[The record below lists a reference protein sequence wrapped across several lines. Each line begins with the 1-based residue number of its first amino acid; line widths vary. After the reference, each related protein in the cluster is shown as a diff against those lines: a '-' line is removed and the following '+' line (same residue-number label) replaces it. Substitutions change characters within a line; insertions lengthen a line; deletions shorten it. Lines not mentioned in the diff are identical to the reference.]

1 MLERPDCAH
10 GVTVRRPFRP
20 HQTAKDINGDA
31 RSCNG
36 PSIEK
41 VPPNVVNPIVYQTVE
56 LDIDAV

>member
-1 MLERPDCAH
+1 LRPRCNRAPPVPAH
-10 GVTVRRPFRP
+10 QP
-20 HQTAKDINGDA
+20 AKDINGDA